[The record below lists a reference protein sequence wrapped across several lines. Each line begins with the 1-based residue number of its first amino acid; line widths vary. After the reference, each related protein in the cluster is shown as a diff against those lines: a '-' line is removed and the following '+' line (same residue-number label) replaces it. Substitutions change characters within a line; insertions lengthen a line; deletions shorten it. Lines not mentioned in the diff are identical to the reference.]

1 MNVLVMYEASNVVS
15 GAFRAAGHNAM
26 SLDIVE
32 SDGPD
37 RYHILEDAEEYMSR
51 IESGHCLT
59 DWDMIIAHPM
69 CTYVTASAAWAYKD
83 PDFDKYPES
92 GYHMRIGPDVV
103 TGVARRDLRDK
114 ALLNMQR
121 ILNLPVKYICMEN
134 PGTGFF
140 NKVEK
145 PSQIIHPHQFGHN
158 ASKAT
163 GLWLRNLPPLE
174 PTENVPPEYY
184 HEGKPRWANQAPSGA
199 QKLPPSKDRWRIR
212 SKTYQG
218 IADAMVQ
225 QWGDL

>member
-1 MNVLVMYEASNVVS
+1 MNVLVMYEASGVVRQ
-15 GAFRAAGHNAM
+15 AFRDAGHNAW
-26 SLDIVE
+26 SLDIEPAADGRFHYQCDAGEAMDDLE
-32 SDGPD
+32 SRGGGVD
-37 RYHILEDAEEYMSR
+37 L
-51 IESGHCLT
+51 L
-59 DWDMIIAHPM
+59 IAHPM

-83 PDFDKYPES
+83 PDFERYPET
-92 GYHMRIGPDVV
+92 GYHLKFGPEVV
-103 TGVARRDLRDK
+103 TGEARRRLRDE